1 MPRTQKVVRP
11 GETKGDIID
20 TVLLKYED
28 RIKQQGFVFGG
39 KGTCVEFD
47 FPAPPLLRTDDLL
60 LLDDGRL
67 IEVVAEVE
75 PVLEVREKDFAKGA
89 RLVLALGNRH
99 VPVQILANRLRVPDT
114 PEIALLL
121 KERGFK
127 PQTVTAPFD
136 PDDGDTAAHE
146 HAHHHGHD
154 HHHGHGHDHHHVH
167 DHHDHDHHDHGHGHD
182 HHAHDHH
189 SHDHHHEH
197 DQHGDNRGHTHKA
210 SHNNAS
216 HDKASHGDH
225 GHHHDHGGHHD
236 HGHDHRKT

>member
-11 GETKGDIID
+11 GETTGEIID

-39 KGTCVEFD
+39 RGTCVEFD

-99 VPVQILANRLRVPDT
+99 VPVQILANRLRVPET
-114 PEIALLL
+114 PDVALLL

-127 PQTVTAPFD
+127 PQTVTAPFE
-136 PDDGDTAAHE
+136 PDDGDTPAHE

-154 HHHGHGHDHHHVH
+154 HHHGHHHD
-167 DHHDHDHHDHGHGHD
+167 DHHDDHDHAHDHHDHGHDGHD
-182 HHAHDHH
+182 HHHD
-189 SHDHHHEH
+189 H
-197 DQHGDNRGHTHKA
+197 DQHGHAQH
-210 SHNNAS
+210 AS

-225 GHHHDHGGHHD
+225 GHHHEQDGDRH

>member
-11 GETKGDIID
+11 GETTGDIID

-99 VPVQILANRLRVPDT
+99 VPVQILANRLRVPDI
-114 PEIALLL
+114 PEVALHLEGTRL
-121 KERGFK
+121 
-127 PQTVTAPFD
+127 QAA
-136 PDDGDTAAHE
+136 DGDGAVRA
-146 HAHHHGHD
+146 
-154 HHHGHGHDHHHVH
+154 
-167 DHHDHDHHDHGHGHD
+167 
-182 HHAHDHH
+182 
-189 SHDHHHEH
+189 
-197 DQHGDNRGHTHKA
+197 R
-210 SHNNAS
+210 
-216 HDKASHGDH
+216 
-225 GHHHDHGGHHD
+225 
-236 HGHDHRKT
+236 RR

>member
-11 GETKGDIID
+11 GETTGEIID

-75 PVLEVREKDFAKGA
+75 QVLEVREKDFAKGA

-99 VPVQILANRLRVPDT
+99 VPVQILANRLRVPET
-114 PEIALLL
+114 PDVALLL
-121 KERGFK
+121 KERGFE
-127 PQTVTAPFD
+127 PQTVTAPFE
-136 PDDGDTAAHE
+136 PDDGDTPAHE

-154 HHHGHGHDHHHVH
+154 HHHGHHHDHDHDDHDHAHEHHDHGHHGHDHHH
-167 DHHDHDHHDHGHGHD
+167 D
-182 HHAHDHH
+182 
-189 SHDHHHEH
+189 H
-197 DQHGDNRGHTHKA
+197 DQHGHARH
-210 SHNNAS
+210 AS

-225 GHHHDHGGHHD
+225 GHHHEHDGDHHHV
-236 HGHDHRKT
+236 HDHRKT

>member
-11 GETKGDIID
+11 GETTGEIID

-99 VPVQILANRLRVPDT
+99 VPVQILANRLRVPEAPDV
-114 PEIALLL
+114 ALLL

-127 PQTVTAPFD
+127 PQTVTAPFE
-136 PDDGDTAAHE
+136 PDDGDTPAHE

-154 HHHGHGHDHHHVH
+154 HHHGHHHDHHHDDH
-167 DHHDHDHHDHGHGHD
+167 DHAHDHHDHGHDGHD
-182 HHAHDHH
+182 HHHD
-189 SHDHHHEH
+189 H
-197 DQHGDNRGHTHKA
+197 DQHGHAQH
-210 SHNNAS
+210 AS

-225 GHHHDHGGHHD
+225 GHHHEQDGDHH

>member
-1 MPRTQKVVRP
+1 MPRTQKVLRSGDQRP
-11 GETKGDIID
+11 GEIID
-20 TVLLKYED
+20 TVLLKFED
-28 RIKQQGFVFGG
+28 RVKQQGFVFGG
-39 KGTCVEFD
+39 KGICVEFAS
-47 FPAPPLLRTDDLL
+47 PAPPLLRTDDLL
-60 LLDDGRL
+60 VLDDGHL
-67 IEVVAEVE
+67 VEVVAEVE

-99 VPVQILANRLRVPDT
+99 VPVQILANRLRVPDM

-127 PQTVTAPFD
+127 PQTVTAPFE

-154 HHHGHGHDHHHVH
+154 HHGHGHDDHHDHHHDH
-167 DHHDHDHHDHGHGHD
+167 DHHDHDHHDHGHHGHGHHGHD
-182 HHAHDHH
+182 H
-189 SHDHHHEH
+189 H
-197 DQHGDNRGHTHKA
+197 DQHGD
-210 SHNNAS
+210 SHEAS

-225 GHHHDHGGHHD
+225 GHHHEHDGH

>member
-11 GETKGDIID
+11 GETTGEIID

-99 VPVQILANRLRVPDT
+99 VPVQILANRLRVPET
-114 PEIALLL
+114 PDVALLL
-121 KERGFK
+121 KERGFE
-127 PQTVTAPFD
+127 PQTVTAPFE
-136 PDDGDTAAHE
+136 PDDGDTPAHE

-154 HHHGHGHDHHHVH
+154 HHHGHHHDHDHDDHDHAHEHHDHGHHGHDHHH
-167 DHHDHDHHDHGHGHD
+167 D
-182 HHAHDHH
+182 
-189 SHDHHHEH
+189 H
-197 DQHGDNRGHTHKA
+197 DQHGHARH
-210 SHNNAS
+210 AS

-225 GHHHDHGGHHD
+225 GRHHEHDGDHH

>member
-11 GETKGDIID
+11 GQTKGDIID

-60 LLDDGRL
+60 LLDDGGL

-99 VPVQILANRLRVPDT
+99 VPVQILANRLRVPDM

-127 PQTVTAPFD
+127 PQTVTAPFE

-154 HHHGHGHDHHHVH
+154 HHGHGHDDHHDHHHDH
-167 DHHDHDHHDHGHGHD
+167 DHHDHDHHDHGHHGHGHHGHD
-182 HHAHDHH
+182 H
-189 SHDHHHEH
+189 H
-197 DQHGDNRGHTHKA
+197 DQHGD
-210 SHNNAS
+210 SHEAS

-225 GHHHDHGGHHD
+225 GHHHEHDGH

>member
-1 MPRTQKVVRP
+1 MPRTEKVVRP

-75 PVLEVREKDFAKGA
+75 PVLEVREKDFAKAA

-99 VPVQILANRLRVPDT
+99 VPVQIFANRLRVPET
-114 PEIALLL
+114 PEVAALL
-121 KERGFK
+121 KGRGFK
-127 PQTVTAPFD
+127 PETVTAPFE
-136 PDDGDTAAHE
+136 PDDGDAPAHE
-146 HAHHHGHD
+146 HA
-154 HHHGHGHDHHHVH
+154 HHHGHGHDHHH
-167 DHHDHDHHDHGHGHD
+167 
-182 HHAHDHH
+182 
-189 SHDHHHEH
+189 
-197 DQHGDNRGHTHKA
+197 
-210 SHNNAS
+210 
-216 HDKASHGDH
+216 
-225 GHHHDHGGHHD
+225 GHHHHD
-236 HGHDHRKT
+236 HGHDHHGHDHHGHEHRDRDHHHGDGKHEHHHGHAHEASHGDHRHEHDQHHGHDHRKT

>member
-11 GETKGDIID
+11 GETTGDVID

-28 RIKQQGFVFGG
+28 RTKQQGFVFGG

-75 PVLEVREKDFAKGA
+75 QVLEVREKDFAKAA

-114 PEIALLL
+114 AAVGLLL

-127 PQTVTAPFD
+127 PQTVTAPFE
-136 PDDGDTAAHE
+136 PDDGDTPAHE

-154 HHHGHGHDHHHVH
+154 HHHGHHHDDHHHGHDH
-167 DHHDHDHHDHGHGHD
+167 DHHDHDHHDHSHHEHDHHGHD
-182 HHAHDHH
+182 HVHDQHGHDHGHAREASHHEASHHEASHADH
-189 SHDHHHEH
+189 SHHHEH
-197 DQHGDNRGHTHKA
+197 D
-210 SHNNAS
+210 
-216 HDKASHGDH
+216 
-225 GHHHDHGGHHD
+225 GHHH

>member
-11 GETKGDIID
+11 GETTGEIID

-75 PVLEVREKDFAKGA
+75 QVLEVREKDFAKGA

-99 VPVQILANRLRVPDT
+99 VPVQILANRLRVPET
-114 PEIALLL
+114 PDVALLL
-121 KERGFK
+121 KERGFE
-127 PQTVTAPFD
+127 PQTVTAPFE
-136 PDDGDTAAHE
+136 PDDGDTPAHE

-154 HHHGHGHDHHHVH
+154 HHHGHHHDHDHDDHDHAHEHHDHGHHGHDHHH
-167 DHHDHDHHDHGHGHD
+167 D
-182 HHAHDHH
+182 
-189 SHDHHHEH
+189 H
-197 DQHGDNRGHTHKA
+197 DQHGHARH
-210 SHNNAS
+210 AS

-225 GHHHDHGGHHD
+225 GRHHEHDGDHHHV
-236 HGHDHRKT
+236 HDHRKT

>member
-1 MPRTQKVVRP
+1 MPRTKKVVRP
-11 GETKGDIID
+11 GETTGDVID

-47 FPAPPLLRTDDLL
+47 FPAPPLLHTDDLL

-75 PVLEVREKDFAKGA
+75 HVLEVREKDFAKAA

-114 PEIALLL
+114 AAVGLLL

-127 PQTVTAPFD
+127 PQTVTAPFE
-136 PDDGDTAAHE
+136 PDDGDTPAHE

-154 HHHGHGHDHHHVH
+154 HHHGHHHDDH
-167 DHHDHDHHDHGHGHD
+167 HHDHDHHDHSHHDHDHHGHD
-182 HHAHDHH
+182 HHDQHGHDHGHAREASHHEASHHEASHADH
-189 SHDHHHEH
+189 SHHHEH
-197 DQHGDNRGHTHKA
+197 D
-210 SHNNAS
+210 
-216 HDKASHGDH
+216 
-225 GHHHDHGGHHD
+225 GHHH

>member
-39 KGTCVEFD
+39 KGTCIEFD
-47 FPAPPLLRTDDLL
+47 FPAPPFLRTDDLL

-114 PEIALLL
+114 PEVTLLL

-127 PQTVTAPFD
+127 PQTVTAPFE
-136 PDDGDTAAHE
+136 PDDGDTPAHE

-154 HHHGHGHDHHHVH
+154 HHHGHGDDHHH
-167 DHHDHDHHDHGHGHD
+167 DHR
-182 HHAHDHH
+182 HAHDHQ
-189 SHDHHHEH
+189 DHGHHGH
-197 DQHGDNRGHTHKA
+197 NHGHAHE
-210 SHNNAS
+210 AS
-216 HDKASHGDH
+216 HDQAPHHRASHGDH
-225 GHHHDHGGHHD
+225 GHHHDHDHHD

>member
-11 GETKGDIID
+11 GETTGEIID

-39 KGTCVEFD
+39 RGTCVEFD

-75 PVLEVREKDFAKGA
+75 QVLEVREKDFAKGA

-99 VPVQILANRLRVPDT
+99 VPVQILANRLRVPET
-114 PEIALLL
+114 PDVALLL
-121 KERGFK
+121 EERGFE
-127 PQTVTAPFD
+127 PQTVTAPFE
-136 PDDGDTAAHE
+136 PDDGDTPAHE

-154 HHHGHGHDHHHVH
+154 HHHDDHDHAHEHHAHEHHDHGHHGHDHHH
-167 DHHDHDHHDHGHGHD
+167 D
-182 HHAHDHH
+182 
-189 SHDHHHEH
+189 H
-197 DQHGDNRGHTHKA
+197 DQHGHAQH
-210 SHNNAS
+210 AS

-225 GHHHDHGGHHD
+225 GHHHEHDGDHH

>member
-11 GETKGDIID
+11 GETTGEIID

-99 VPVQILANRLRVPDT
+99 VPVQILANRLRVPET
-114 PEIALLL
+114 PDVALLL

-127 PQTVTAPFD
+127 PQTVTAPFE
-136 PDDGDTAAHE
+136 PDDGDTPAHE

-154 HHHGHGHDHHHVH
+154 HHHGHHHDHHHDDH
-167 DHHDHDHHDHGHGHD
+167 DHAHDHHDHGHDGHD
-182 HHAHDHH
+182 HHHD
-189 SHDHHHEH
+189 H
-197 DQHGDNRGHTHKA
+197 DQHGHAQH
-210 SHNNAS
+210 AS

-225 GHHHDHGGHHD
+225 GHHHEQDGDRH

>member
-75 PVLEVREKDFAKGA
+75 QVAEVREKDFAKAA

-114 PEIALLL
+114 PEVALLL
-121 KERGFK
+121 KERGFE
-127 PQTVTAPFD
+127 PQTVTAPFE
-136 PDDGDTAAHE
+136 PDDGGTPAHE

-154 HHHGHGHDHHHVH
+154 HHHDH
-167 DHHDHDHHDHGHGHD
+167 DHHDHDHDHAHDHHDHGHHGHD
-182 HHAHDHH
+182 HHDQHAHDHG
-189 SHDHHHEH
+189 DVHHKPR
-197 DQHGDNRGHTHKA
+197 DA
-210 SHNNAS
+210 AS

-225 GHHHDHGGHHD
+225 GHHHEHD
-236 HGHDHRKT
+236 GPNHGHDHRKT

>member
-11 GETKGDIID
+11 GETTGDIID

-28 RIKQQGFVFGG
+28 RIKQRGFVFGG

-47 FPAPPLLRTDDLL
+47 FPTPPLLRTDDLL

-75 PVLEVREKDFAKGA
+75 QVAEVREKDFAKAA

-99 VPVQILANRLRVPDT
+99 VPVQILANRLRVADT
-114 PEIALLL
+114 PEVALLL

-127 PQTVTAPFD
+127 PQTVRAPFE
-136 PDDGDTAAHE
+136 PDDGDTPAHE

-154 HHHGHGHDHHHVH
+154 HHHGHGHD
-167 DHHDHDHHDHGHGHD
+167 DHHDHHHPHDHNDHGHREHD
-182 HHAHDHH
+182 HHAHDHAH
-189 SHDHHHEH
+189 HDHGDAHE
-197 DQHGDNRGHTHKA
+197 
-210 SHNNAS
+210 AS

-225 GHHHDHGGHHD
+225 GHHHEHGHHD
-236 HGHDHRKT
+236 HGHDHRKI

>member
-1 MPRTQKVVRP
+1 MPRTQQVVRP

-75 PVLEVREKDFAKGA
+75 PVLEVREKDFAKAA
-89 RLVLALGNRH
+89 RLILAFGNRH
-99 VPVQILANRLRVPDT
+99 VPLQILANRLRVPDT

-127 PQTVTAPFD
+127 PQAVTAPFE
-136 PDDGDTAAHE
+136 PDDGDTPAHE

-154 HHHGHGHDHHHVH
+154 HHHGHGHGHEHHGHEHHDHADHGHE
-167 DHHDHDHHDHGHGHD
+167 HHDHDHHDHDHRGHSHAQGHD
-182 HHAHDHH
+182 QHEHRHGDPHEA
-189 SHDHHHEH
+189 SHGDDHHEH
-197 DQHGDNRGHTHKA
+197 D
-210 SHNNAS
+210 
-216 HDKASHGDH
+216 
-225 GHHHDHGGHHD
+225 GHHHHGH
-236 HGHDHRKT
+236 HDHRKT

>member
-11 GETKGDIID
+11 GETTGEIID

-39 KGTCVEFD
+39 KGTCVELD

-60 LLDDGRL
+60 LLDDGQL

-99 VPVQILANRLRVPDT
+99 VPVQILANRLRVPET
-114 PEIALLL
+114 PDVALLL
-121 KERGFK
+121 KERGFE
-127 PQTVTAPFD
+127 PQTVTAPFE
-136 PDDGDTAAHE
+136 PDDGDAPAHD

-154 HHHGHGHDHHHVH
+154 HHHGHHHDHHHDDH
-167 DHHDHDHHDHGHGHD
+167 DHAHDHHDHGHDGHD
-182 HHAHDHH
+182 HHHD
-189 SHDHHHEH
+189 H
-197 DQHGDNRGHTHKA
+197 DQHRHAQH
-210 SHNNAS
+210 AS

-225 GHHHDHGGHHD
+225 GHHHEHDGDHH

>member
-11 GETKGDIID
+11 GETKGDIVD

-47 FPAPPLLRTDDLL
+47 FPVPPLLRTDDLL

-67 IEVVAEVE
+67 VEVVAEVE

-99 VPVQILANRLRVPDT
+99 VPVQILANRLRVPDS

-127 PQTVTAPFD
+127 PQTVTAPFE
-136 PDDGDTAAHE
+136 PDDGDTPAHE

-154 HHHGHGHDHHHVH
+154 HGHRHHDHHHA
-167 DHHDHDHHDHGHGHD
+167 HDHHDHGHHGHD

-189 SHDHHHEH
+189 AHDHQHAH
-197 DQHGDNRGHTHKA
+197 DRGHAHE
-210 SHNNAS
+210 AS

-225 GHHHDHGGHHD
+225 DHHHEHGHHD